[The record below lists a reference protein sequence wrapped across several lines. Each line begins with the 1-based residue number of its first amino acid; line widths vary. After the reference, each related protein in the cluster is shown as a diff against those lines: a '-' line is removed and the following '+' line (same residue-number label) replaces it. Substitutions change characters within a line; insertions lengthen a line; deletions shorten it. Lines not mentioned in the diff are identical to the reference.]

1 MKLLYAED
9 DEDARL
15 SVLALLTRSR
25 YTVDAVDNGE
35 DALTYLLDGD
45 YDAAILDIMMPGLSG
60 TEVVKR
66 LRAKG
71 KMIPI
76 LMLTAMGELEDR
88 VDGLDAG
95 ADDYLTKPFAGAEL
109 LARVRALLRR
119 REVFTPDQVSFGD
132 LTLDRASFILSCG
145 DRSVSLSGKSYQVME
160 MLMLSP
166 TQIISADQ
174 FMEHIW
180 GWDSES
186 EINVVWVNISFLR
199 KQLSLL
205 GSRVRI
211 KAIRGSGY
219 RLEMEK

>member
-9 DEDARL
+9 DEDARAA
-15 SVLALLTRSR
+15 VLALLTRNR
-25 YTVDAVDNGE
+25 YSVDTVDNGE
-35 DALTYLLDGD
+35 DALTYLLGGD

-66 LRAKG
+66 LRKEG
-71 KMIPI
+71 KMTPI

-88 VDGLDAG
+88 VNGLDAG

-119 REVFTPDQVSFGD
+119 REVFTPDILSFGD
-132 LTLDRASFILSCG
+132 LTLDRSSYVLSSG
-145 DRSVSLSGKSYQVME
+145 DQSVSLSGKSFQVME
-160 MLMLSP
+160 MFLLSP
-166 TQIISADQ
+166 TQIISAEQ
-174 FMEHIW
+174 LMEHIW
-180 GWDSES
+180 GWDSEA

-199 KQLSLL
+199 KQLSALN
-205 GSRVRI
+205 SHVSI

-219 RLEMEK
+219 RLEI